1 MTTSTETQSTNQ
13 QQRRLSDADIDA
25 AADQMAEAFSLC
37 GLTAGNALICPECG
51 TSKPKKVVYKKAKKY
66 WKCYRCGAWGSA
78 TRLLQ
83 EQLGLSFPKAVK
95 VLLGKDTVDSNQR
108 TQLVD
113 VKHIVADEFQAD
125 IDYELYEQVLNSRWA
140 SSQAAQQFYRTWHIS
155 PETVVKQRA
164 VVITDPDMLLTDL
177 VEEHGE
183 TRLTQAG
190 IAKAAEEREFDGKPV
205 ELPLRLLV
213 NAKYPVVEPAVSPN
227 GLILNMQFR
236 ASAETKRRVDRHKQ
250 DKHDDSV
257 ADGDKTRYVPPFLS
271 LRGQTAGHMIG
282 CGLEQLA
289 AAEPGSVVYVV
300 EGFKDML
307 AANTMAGH
315 AYAVPG
321 ASVLPPQKV
330 CEYFKSRD
338 FEMLIALDG
347 DEQGKASSK
356 ILAEHFEKN
365 GVRCR
370 LKADI
375 GDGMDIADILVSRC
389 SRNGCP
395 CRTCRSW
402 DDNHPFE

>member
-1 MTTSTETQSTNQ
+1 MTTTETLSTNQ

-37 GLTAGNALICPECG
+37 GLTTGNALICPECG

-83 EQLGLSFPKAVK
+83 DQHGISFPKAVN
-95 VLLGKDTVDSNQR
+95 VLLGKDTLGGNQR
-108 TQLVD
+108 TPQVN

-155 PETVVKQRA
+155 PETVTQQRA
-164 VVITDPDMLLTDL
+164 VVVNDPDMLLTDL
-177 VEEHGE
+177 VEQHGE
-183 TRLTQAG
+183 TRLIQAG
-190 IAKAAEEREFDGKPV
+190 IAKAAEEREFDGRPV

-213 NAKYPVVEPAVSPN
+213 NAKYPVIEPAISPN
-227 GLILNMQFR
+227 GLVLNMQFR
-236 ASAETKRRVDRHKQ
+236 ASAATKRWVDKHKQ
-250 DKHDDSV
+250 DKHDDNV
-257 ADGDKTRYVPPFLS
+257 ADADKARYVPPFLS
-271 LRGQTAGHMIG
+271 LRGQTAGHMVG

-289 AAEPGSVVYVV
+289 SAEAGSVVYVV

-307 AANTMAGH
+307 AANTMGGN

-330 CEYFKSRD
+330 CDFFKSRD

-347 DEQGKASSK
+347 DEQGQASSE
-356 ILAEHFEKN
+356 ILAKHFEKN

-375 GDGMDIADILVSRC
+375 GDGMDITDILVSRC

-395 CRTCRSW
+395 CRTCRTW
-402 DDNHPFE
+402 DKDHPFE